1 MNELERGKLTLYYQF
16 LSSRNAITNIERR
29 MVKVSRIKLVN
40 DLFELQP
47 YLRLNKDKRRQLG
60 KIRTQVADTYGMVCF
75 STNWQEPIM
84 WGHYADCNK
93 GIVLGFEVVS
103 NRFAIKEVEY
113 PSERKEVS
121 LDPQTVT
128 PSEYIEAVGFIKY
141 KGWSYE
147 KEHRF
152 FVKLDDCI
160 SIEGNYFLKFGND
173 LDLKKVI
180 IGPEHPSKNKKN
192 YIQTA
197 RYIMELVKQTG
208 AELMV
213 SRAEF
218 GGYRVVRCG
227 YWTPRFEKLL
237 NT

>member
-1 MNELERGKLTLYYQF
+1 MTIYYQF

-29 MVKVSRIKLVN
+29 MIKVSRIKTVN

-47 YLRLNKDKRRQLG
+47 YLRLNKDKRGQLE
-60 KIRTQVADTYGMVCF
+60 KIRTKVADTYGMVCF

-103 NRFAIKEVEY
+103 NRFTIIEVKY
-113 PSERKEVS
+113 SSERKKVP
-121 LDPQTVT
+121 LGPQTIT

-141 KGWSYE
+141 EGWSYE

-152 FVKLDDCI
+152 FIKLDDCI
-160 SIEGNYFLKFGND
+160 YIEGDYFLKFGND

-180 IGPEHPSKNKKN
+180 IGPEHPSKNKN

-197 RYIMELVKQTG
+197 RYIIELVKQTG

>member
-1 MNELERGKLTLYYQF
+1 MTIYYQF
-16 LSSRNAITNIERR
+16 LSSRNAITNLERR
-29 MVKVSRIKLVN
+29 MVKVSRIKTVN

-47 YLRLNKDKRRQLG
+47 YLRLNKDKRRQLWR
-60 KIRTQVADTYGMVCF
+60 IRTKVADTYGMVCF
-75 STNWQEPIM
+75 STDWQEPIM
-84 WGHYADCNK
+84 WGHYADRNK

-103 NRFAIKEVEY
+103 NRFTIREVKY
-113 PSERKEVS
+113 PSERKKIS
-121 LDPQTVT
+121 LNPQIVT

-141 KGWSYE
+141 EGWSYE

-152 FVKLDDCI
+152 FVKLDDCVC
-160 SIEGNYFLKFGND
+160 IEGDYFLKFGND
-173 LDLKKVI
+173 LDLKRVI

-197 RYIMELVKQTG
+197 KYITELVKQTG

-227 YWTPRFEKLL
+227 LWTPRFEKLL
-237 NT
+237 NS

>member
-1 MNELERGKLTLYYQF
+1 MTIYYQF
-16 LSSRNAITNIERR
+16 LSSRNAITDLERR
-29 MVKVSRIKLVN
+29 MIKVSRIKKVN
-40 DLFELQP
+40 DLFELRP
-47 YLRLNKDKRRQLG
+47 YLRLEKGNRRQLE
-60 KIRTQVADTYGMVCF
+60 KIRTKVADTYGMVCF

-93 GIVLGFEVVS
+93 GIVLGFEVAS
-103 NRFAIKEVEY
+103 KRFTIKEVKY
-113 PSERKEVS
+113 PSERKKVF

-128 PSEYIEAVGFIKY
+128 SSEYIEAVGFIKY

-147 KEHRF
+147 KEYRS
-152 FVKLDDCI
+152 FVKLDECMR
-160 SIEGNYFLKFGND
+160 IEGDYFLKFGTD

-197 RYIMELVKQTG
+197 RYIAELVKQTG

-218 GGYRVVRCG
+218 GGYRIVRCG
-227 YWTPRFEKLL
+227 YWTPKFEELL
-237 NT
+237 NI

>member
-1 MNELERGKLTLYYQF
+1 M
-16 LSSRNAITNIERR
+16 I
-29 MVKVSRIKLVN
+29 KVSRIKTVN

-47 YLRLNKDKRRQLG
+47 YLRLNKDKRGQLE
-60 KIRTQVADTYGMVCF
+60 KIRTKVADSYGMVCF
-75 STNWQEPIM
+75 STYWQEPIM

-103 NRFAIKEVEY
+103 NRFTIKEVKY
-113 PSERKEVS
+113 PSERKKVS

-141 KGWSYE
+141 EGWSYE

-152 FVKLDDCI
+152 FIKLDDCI
-160 SIEGNYFLKFGND
+160 CIEGDYFLKFGND

-197 RYIMELVKQTG
+197 SYIIELVKQTG

-218 GGYRVVRCG
+218 GRYRVVRCG
-227 YWTPRFEKLL
+227 YWTPKFEELL